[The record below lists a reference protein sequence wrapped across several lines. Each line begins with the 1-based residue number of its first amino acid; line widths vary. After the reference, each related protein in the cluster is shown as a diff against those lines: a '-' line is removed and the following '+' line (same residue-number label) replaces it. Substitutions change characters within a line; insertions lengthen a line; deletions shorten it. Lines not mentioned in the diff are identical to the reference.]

1 MKTKKI
7 PMRMC
12 TGCKQRNP
20 KKEMIRVVRS
30 AEGVVSIDK
39 TGKASGRGAYICP
52 KPECLQAAVKSK
64 ALERALETTIDTS
77 LYEKLKEE
85 LAVE

>member
-1 MKTKKI
+1 MKTKRV

-12 TGCKQRNP
+12 TGCRQRNP
-20 KKEMIRVVRS
+20 KKEMIRVVRN
-30 AEGVVSIDK
+30 AEGVVGIDK

-52 KPECLQAAVKSK
+52 RPECLQAAVRSK
-64 ALERALETTIDTS
+64 ALEKALEAAIDAS
-77 LYEKLKEE
+77 LYERLKEE